1 VAVVA
6 AGAIVVTGASSGI
19 GEACVRRLAGDGFR
33 VFAGVRSER
42 DAERWAG
49 EPGVT
54 PLHIDVTDADSIAAA
69 ARQVDAALDGVGL
82 AGLVNNAGISV
93 PGAVEFLPLDELRHQ
108 LEVNVVG
115 QVAVTQAFMPALR
128 RARGRVVFIGSV
140 GGRVALPLL
149 AAYNASKHALEAV
162 TDSLRQELRADG
174 MEVAIVDP
182 GTVRTRIWEKG
193 QASGDEL
200 LARMPAEAAERYGG
214 VIAAMRRE
222 ADRGTSDGM
231 PPEKVAARVAH
242 ALTARRPR
250 TRYLVGAEARAFVLA
265 RRLLGDRRTDAIV
278 ARRLRA

>member
-1 VAVVA
+1 VAAVA

-19 GEACVRRLAGDGFR
+19 GEACVQRLAPDGFH
-33 VFAGVRSER
+33 VFAGVRSDR
-42 DAERWAG
+42 DVERWAG
-49 EPGVT
+49 EANVT
-54 PLHIDVTDADSIAAA
+54 PLRIDVTDADSIAAA
-69 ARQVDAALDGVGL
+69 ARQVDAALDGGGL

-115 QVAVTQAFMPALR
+115 QVAVTQAFLPALR

-162 TDSLRQELRADG
+162 TDTLRQELRPEG
-174 MEVAIVDP
+174 MQVAIVDP

-200 LARMPAEAAERYGG
+200 LERMPAEATERYGD

-222 ADRGTSDGM
+222 ADRGARDGM

-242 ALTARRPR
+242 ALTAARPR
-250 TRYLVGAEARAFVLA
+250 TRYLVGAEARAFVLT

>member
-1 VAVVA
+1 VAAVA

-19 GEACVRRLAGDGFR
+19 GEACVQRLARDGFH
-33 VFAGVRSER
+33 VFAGVRSDR

-49 EPGVT
+49 EANVT
-54 PLHIDVTDADSIAAA
+54 PLRIDVTDADSIAAA
-69 ARQVDAALDGVGL
+69 ARQVDAALDGGGL

-93 PGAVEFLPLDELRHQ
+93 PGAVEFLPLDQLRHQ

-162 TDSLRQELRADG
+162 TDTLRQELRPDG
-174 MEVAIVDP
+174 MQVAIVDP

-200 LARMPAEAAERYGG
+200 LERMPAEAAERYGD

-222 ADRGTSDGM
+222 ADRGARDGM
-231 PPEKVAARVAH
+231 APEKVAARVAH
-242 ALTARRPR
+242 ALTAARPR
-250 TRYLVGAEARAFVLA
+250 TRYLVGAEARAFVLT